1 MDKKKLI
8 IIIVAVLVLIGGG
21 VGAAWG
27 LGYLDFSKSEEK
39 EEAPKIVLDEEPSF
53 FPLEQFVIS
62 LKQPGNARFMM
73 IELSLM
79 SHDPRMEDQVKELD
93 SVIRNTM
100 LQYFTGR
107 MQSDIQSEMEN
118 IEALQVSLRE
128 ALISAAEAYKRPL
141 PVERVLLTNVIVQ

>member
-8 IIIVAVLVLIGGG
+8 IIIASLIILIGGS

-27 LGYLDFSKSEEK
+27 LGYLDFASGAKEDEEP
-39 EEAPKIVLDEEPSF
+39 EIILNAEPSF
-53 FPLEQFVIS
+53 FPLEEFVIS

-118 IEALQVSLRE
+118 IEALQVSLKD
-128 ALISAAEAYKRPL
+128 ALVDAAEAYKRPL